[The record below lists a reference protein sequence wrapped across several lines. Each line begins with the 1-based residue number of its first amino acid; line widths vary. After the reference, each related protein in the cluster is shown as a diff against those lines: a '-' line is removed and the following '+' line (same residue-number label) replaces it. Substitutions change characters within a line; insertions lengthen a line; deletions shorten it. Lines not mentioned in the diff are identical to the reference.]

1 MKKLIFILSFF
12 LLIYSCGKDSEASTP
27 QLNPTDNTSNNTEVT
42 TVEKFDLAVS
52 SSNGGGV
59 DTSGG
64 SYDSNSS
71 VTIKATPAEGYLFTG
86 WSGSITSVNNSLSL
100 VMDESKTIKANFE
113 QIIDVS
119 SQPEVLFGNWS
130 FGSND
135 SSAAKAECNILSVV
149 FRKNETFTV
158 VTSTSSITGQFLI
171 ESSTKIN
178 LTKENLNIGMITNLI
193 ITNSFVSFSIELNDI
208 CNEDAKGNKD
218 DTYDENTDP
227 LTTKIFLAANGVTIK
242 CPYAEVGHKET
253 INGKEYTVVDKANL
267 TDMIAKNE
275 DVTCVC
281 TSKVTTMSYLLFNG
295 ASSFNQDIGDWDT
308 AAVTDMGGMF
318 DGATVFNKNIGS
330 WNTSAVTRMDNM
342 FNGASSFNQDI
353 GDWDTAAVTNMSAMF
368 YMATTFDQNIG
379 SWNTGA
385 VINMSQLFSGATAFN
400 GDIGKLNTSAVTR
413 MDNMF
418 NGASS
423 FNQDIG
429 DWDTAAVTRMDIMFN
444 GASSFNQDIGD
455 WDTAAVTDMSAMFRV
470 APAFNGDIGNWDTAA
485 VTDMSAM
492 FYMATTFN
500 QDISSWNTAA
510 VTDMTG
516 MFQIANAFNQDIGS
530 WNTSAVTNMNVM
542 FAATPTWSYNAGS
555 LMTFNQ
561 DIGSWDTAAV
571 TSMHK
576 MFKDLDVF
584 NQDLSGWCVTNIT
597 TESSDF
603 SLLTVANKPV
613 WGTCPAKDSTC
624 LITGTLTSPDDSS
637 AQTVTAAPAGAPEM
651 TTLSDI
657 VYAFSTTCSATL
669 TAFAEGLP
677 SGVNMSIDNNV
688 VTISGTPNS
697 QASGTY
703 NYSITAFNTLNLNT
717 ATVSISVNGTIT
729 VNEATDSTDSNQAET
744 VFSIDVTATSSANY
758 TLSGT
763 DRDGNV
769 SGNDPNL
776 TFKVGDAI
784 NFNVSAAG
792 HPFYL
797 KTVAGTG
804 TGNTISGLDNNGTTN
819 NTISWTPTEIGT
831 YYYQC
836 SLHGGMV
843 GTIMVQ

>member
-178 LTKENLNIGMITNLI
+178 LTKENSNIGMITNLI

-308 AAVTDMGGMF
+308 AAVTDM
-318 DGATVFNKNIGS
+318 
-330 WNTSAVTRMDNM
+330 
-342 FNGASSFNQDI
+342 
-353 GDWDTAAVTNMSAMF
+353 SAMF

-413 MDNMF
+413 MDN
-418 NGASS
+418 
-423 FNQDIG
+423 
-429 DWDTAAVTRMDIMFN
+429 MFN

-657 VYAFSTTCSATL
+657 VYAFSTTCSASL

>member
-12 LLIYSCGKDSEASTP
+12 LLIYACGKDSEAATP
-27 QLNPTDNTSNNTEVT
+27 PSNPTDNTSNNTEVP

-52 SSNGGGV
+52 SSDGGGV

-71 VTIKATPAEGYLFTG
+71 VTIKATPTDGFAFTG
-86 WSGSITSVNNSLSL
+86 WTGGVTSADNPLSL
-100 VMDESKTIKANFE
+100 VMDEAKTITANFE
-113 QIIDVS
+113 QTIDVS
-119 SQPEVLFGNWS
+119 SQPDALFGNWS

-135 SSAAKAECNILSVV
+135 SSSSKAECKVLSIV

-158 VTSTSSITGQFLI
+158 VTSTSTITGQFLI
-171 ESSTKIN
+171 ESNTTIRLSQN
-178 LTKENLNIGMITNLI
+178 NNSIGSITNLT
-193 ITNSFVSFSIELNDI
+193 ITNSFMSFSIELNND
-208 CNEDAKGNKD
+208 CQEDAKGNKD

-242 CPYAEVGHKET
+242 CPDANVGDKGI
-253 INGKEYTVVDKANL
+253 INGKEYTVVDEVKL
-267 TDMIAKNE
+267 RDMVLKDE

-281 TSKVTTMSYLLFNG
+281 TSKVTNMKGVFLDNT
-295 ASSFNQDIGDWDT
+295 SFNQNIKNWDTSNVTNMGWMFSNALSFNQNIGNWNT
-308 AAVTDMGGMF
+308 AAVTNMSWMF
-318 DGATVFNKNIGS
+318 SNAL
-330 WNTSAVTRMDNM
+330 
-342 FNGASSFNQDI
+342 SFNQNI
-353 GDWDTAAVTNMSAMF
+353 GDWDTAAVTNMKGVFLDNTSF
-368 YMATTFDQNIG
+368 NQNIG
-379 SWNTGA
+379 NWNTAA
-385 VINMSQLFSGATAFN
+385 VTNMSGMFSNA
-400 GDIGKLNTSAVTR
+400 L
-413 MDNMF
+413 
-418 NGASS
+418 S
-423 FNQDIG
+423 FNQNIG
-429 DWDTAAVTRMDIMFN
+429 DWDTAAVTNMW
-444 GASSFNQDIGD
+444 G
-455 WDTAAVTDMSAMFRV
+455 
-470 APAFNGDIGNWDTAA
+470 
-485 VTDMSAM
+485 M
-492 FYMATTFN
+492 FYA
-500 QDISSWNTAA
+500 S
-510 VTDMTG
+510 
-516 MFQIANAFNQDIGS
+516 AFNQDIGS
-530 WNTSAVTNMNVM
+530 WNTSIVTNMGHM
-542 FAATPTWSYNAGS
+542 FSRAIA
-555 LMTFNQ
+555 FNQ
-561 DIGSWDTAAV
+561 NIGSWDTSSV
-571 TSMHK
+571 TDMGY
-576 MFKDLDVF
+576 MFYVAGDF

-597 TESSDF
+597 SEPIPFSDY
-603 SLLTVANKPV
+603 SQLIQVNKPL

>member
-42 TVEKFDLAVS
+42 TIEKFDLAVS

-353 GDWDTAAVTNMSAMF
+353 GDWDTAAVT
-368 YMATTFDQNIG
+368 
-379 SWNTGA
+379 
-385 VINMSQLFSGATAFN
+385 
-400 GDIGKLNTSAVTR
+400 
-413 MDNMF
+413 
-418 NGASS
+418 
-423 FNQDIG
+423 
-429 DWDTAAVTRMDIMFN
+429 
-444 GASSFNQDIGD
+444 
-455 WDTAAVTDMSAMFRV
+455 DMSAMFRV

-492 FYMATTFN
+492 FLDAKAFN
-500 QDISSWNTAA
+500 QDISSWNPAA

-542 FAATPTWSYNAGS
+542 FAATPTWSYNAVS

>member
-12 LLIYSCGKDSEASTP
+12 LLIYACGKDSEAATP
-27 QLNPTDNTSNNTEVT
+27 PSNPTDNTSNNTEVP

-52 SSNGGGV
+52 SSDGGGV

-71 VTIKATPAEGYLFTG
+71 VTIKATPTDGFAFTG
-86 WSGSITSVNNSLSL
+86 WTGGVTSADNPLSL
-100 VMDESKTIKANFE
+100 VMDEAKTITANFE
-113 QIIDVS
+113 QTIDVS
-119 SQPEVLFGNWS
+119 SQPDALFGNWS

-135 SSAAKAECNILSVV
+135 SSSSKAECKVLSIV

-158 VTSTSSITGQFLI
+158 VTSTSTITGQFLI
-171 ESSTKIN
+171 ESNTTIRLSQN
-178 LTKENLNIGMITNLI
+178 NNSIGSITNLT
-193 ITNSFVSFSIELNDI
+193 ITNSFMSFSIELNND
-208 CNEDAKGNKD
+208 CQEDAKGNKD

-242 CPYAEVGHKET
+242 CPDANVGDKGI
-253 INGKEYTVVDKANL
+253 INGKEYTVVDEVKL
-267 TDMIAKNE
+267 RDMVLKDE

-281 TSKVTTMSYLLFNG
+281 TSKVTNMKGVFLDNT
-295 ASSFNQDIGDWDT
+295 SFNQNIKNWDT
-308 AAVTDMGGMF
+308 SNVTNMGWMF
-318 DGATVFNKNIGS
+318 SNAL
-330 WNTSAVTRMDNM
+330 
-342 FNGASSFNQDI
+342 SFNQNI
-353 GDWDTAAVTNMSAMF
+353 GDWDTAAVTNMWGMF
-368 YMATTFDQNIG
+368 Y
-379 SWNTGA
+379 
-385 VINMSQLFSGATAFN
+385 
-400 GDIGKLNTSAVTR
+400 
-413 MDNMF
+413 
-418 NGASS
+418 AS
-423 FNQDIG
+423 
-429 DWDTAAVTRMDIMFN
+429 
-444 GASSFNQDIGD
+444 
-455 WDTAAVTDMSAMFRV
+455 
-470 APAFNGDIGNWDTAA
+470 
-485 VTDMSAM
+485 
-492 FYMATTFN
+492 
-500 QDISSWNTAA
+500 
-510 VTDMTG
+510 
-516 MFQIANAFNQDIGS
+516 AFNQDIGS
-530 WNTSAVTNMNVM
+530 WNTSIVTNMGHM
-542 FAATPTWSYNAGS
+542 FSRAIA
-555 LMTFNQ
+555 FNQ
-561 DIGSWDTAAV
+561 NIGSWDTSSV
-571 TSMHK
+571 TDMGY
-576 MFKDLDVF
+576 MFYVAGDF

-597 TESSDF
+597 SEPIPFSDY
-603 SLLTVANKPV
+603 SQLIQVNKPL

>member
-1 MKKLIFILSFF
+1 MKKLILILSIIV
-12 LLIYSCGKDSEASTP
+12 LIYACGKDSEAATP
-27 QLNPTDNTSNNTEVT
+27 PSNPTDNTSNNTEVPT
-42 TVEKFDLAVS
+42 TEVPTVEKFDLTVS
-52 SSNGGGV
+52 SSDGGSV
-59 DTSGG
+59 DISGG

-71 VTIKATPAEGYLFTG
+71 VTIKATPTDGYLFTG

-119 SQPEVLFGNWS
+119 SQPDALFGNWS

-135 SSAAKAECNILSVV
+135 SSSSKAECNILSIV

-178 LTKENLNIGMITNLI
+178 LTKENSNIGMITNLI
-193 ITNSFVSFSIELNDI
+193 ITNSLVSFSIELNDI

-227 LTTKIFLAANGVTIK
+227 LTTKIFLASNGVTIK
-242 CPYAEVGHKET
+242 CPYAEVGDKET
-253 INGKEYTVVDKANL
+253 VNGKEYTVVDKANL
-267 TDMIAKNE
+267 TDMIAKSE

-281 TSKVTTMSYLLFNG
+281 TSKVT
-295 ASSFNQDIGDWDT
+295 
-308 AAVTDMGGMF
+308 DMGGM
-318 DGATVFNKNIGS
+318 
-330 WNTSAVTRMDNM
+330 
-342 FNGASSFNQDI
+342 
-353 GDWDTAAVTNMSAMF
+353 
-368 YMATTFDQNIG
+368 
-379 SWNTGA
+379 
-385 VINMSQLFSGATAFN
+385 FSGATAFN
-400 GDIGKLNTSAVTR
+400 GEIGNWDTSEVTNMKL
-413 MDNMF
+413 MF
-418 NGASS
+418 EEATA

-429 DWDTAAVTRMDIMFN
+429 NWI
-444 GASSFNQDIGD
+444 
-455 WDTAAVTDMSAMFRV
+455 TAAVTDMSYMFET
-470 APAFNGDIGNWDTAA
+470 ATAFNQN
-485 VTDMSAM
+485 
-492 FYMATTFN
+492 
-500 QDISSWNTAA
+500 ISSWNTAA
-510 VTDMTG
+510 VTDMSGMFQYANAFNQNISSWNTSAVTDMSF
-516 MFQIANAFNQDIGS
+516 MFQIANAFNQNIGS
-530 WNTSAVTNMNVM
+530 WNTSAVTDMSFM
-542 FAATPTWSYNAGS
+542 FSASPIWTYNSES

-571 TSMHK
+571 TEMSR

-597 TESSDF
+597 TEPFEF
-603 SLLTVANKPV
+603 SLDNARTTMALTDANKPV
-613 WGTCPAKDSTC
+613 WGTCP
-624 LITGTLTSPDDSS
+624 
-637 AQTVTAAPAGAPEM
+637 
-651 TTLSDI
+651 
-657 VYAFSTTCSATL
+657 
-669 TAFAEGLP
+669 
-677 SGVNMSIDNNV
+677 
-688 VTISGTPNS
+688 
-697 QASGTY
+697 
-703 NYSITAFNTLNLNT
+703 
-717 ATVSISVNGTIT
+717 
-729 VNEATDSTDSNQAET
+729 ATDSTDSNQAET

-804 TGNTISGLDNNGTTN
+804 TGDTISGLDNNGTTN
-819 NTISWTPTEIGT
+819 NTISWTPTATGT
-831 YYYQC
+831 FYYQC